1 MPSALII
8 LKNISA
14 QQYGKTVLD
23 NISLELH
30 PGQHLAIIGESGSG
44 KSSLA
49 KAIAGKLF
57 TKGSIEIAYS
67 AKSALQA
74 KTILIEATETLKNL
88 SNVSDFYYQQRF
100 NSCDADDALTVEQEL
115 NRTTGLSPEAKTL
128 LHQFNLTHRLQT
140 PLIQL
145 SNGEQKKLQLI
156 KSLVLHPQ
164 LLLLDNVFIG
174 LDVQSRK
181 ELHHI
186 IDQQAE
192 KGTTIILVTD
202 ERELPACITHIAE
215 LHQGKLVQLNER
227 ENFTALHL
235 ENNDDTGFIDASL
248 FQDSTASFDSIVK
261 MKNVTIQYGDKIIL
275 QNINWQVKQGERWL
289 VKGHN
294 GAGKST
300 LLSLITADNP
310 QAYSQDIYLFDKK
323 RGTGESIWDI
333 KKQIGFVSPELHKF
347 FDYGSSVHNVV
358 ASGLF
363 DTMGLFRKLNGAQ
376 EELVNKWIG
385 FFGLTN
391 ETHHPLSLLAAGQ
404 QRSALLAR
412 ALIKNPVL
420 LVLDEP
426 CQGLDDHQT
435 QHFLRLID
443 EICSQ
448 SSVTLIFVSHYDN
461 ETPRCITDKLELQQ
475 GRKTT
480 LVKEQIVTV

>member
-1 MPSALII
+1 MPSASII

-23 NISLELH
+23 NLSLALH

-57 TKGSIEIAYS
+57 TKGTVEIIYS
-67 AKSALQA
+67 SNSALPA

-115 NRTTGLSPEAKTL
+115 IRTTTISPEAKTL

-164 LLLLDNVFIG
+164 LLILDNVFIG
-174 LDVQSRK
+174 LDAQSRK

-192 KGTTIILVTD
+192 KGTTIILVTN

-215 LHQGKLVQLNER
+215 LNQGKLVQVSER
-227 ENFTALHL
+227 KNFTALHL
-235 ENNDDTGFIDASL
+235 ENNDDTDFIDTSL

-261 MKNVTIQYGDKIIL
+261 MKNVTIQYDDKIIL
-275 QNINWQVKQGERWL
+275 QNVNWQVTQGERWL

-363 DTMGLFRKLNGAQ
+363 DTMGLFRKLNAAQ
-376 EELVNKWIG
+376 EKLVNKWIG
-385 FFGLTN
+385 FFGLTG
-391 ETHHPLSLLAAGQ
+391 ETNKPLFLLPAGR

-412 ALIKNPVL
+412 ALIKNPAL

-435 QHFLRLID
+435 NHFLRLID

-461 ETPRCITDKLELQQ
+461 EIPMCITDTFELQQ
-475 GRKTT
+475 GKKIT
-480 LVKEQIVTV
+480 LLKEQNVRA